1 MQPEGGSVTIGMRNY
16 LTALSEQDRR
26 YVARDSREALRLAWP
41 HRQSLRGRIVVQSNC
56 TMLRSLRNL

>member
-1 MQPEGGSVTIGMRNY
+1 VTIGMRNY